1 MDDSLPSDSI
11 LSLPDEKGLLYLHV
25 MNLKVVRVGGKAG
38 AVSELVS
45 EINEGI
51 SIKKAE
57 PQVNW

>member
-1 MDDSLPSDSI
+1 MW
-11 LSLPDEKGLLYLHV
+11 
-25 MNLKVVRVGGKAG
+25 GGKAG